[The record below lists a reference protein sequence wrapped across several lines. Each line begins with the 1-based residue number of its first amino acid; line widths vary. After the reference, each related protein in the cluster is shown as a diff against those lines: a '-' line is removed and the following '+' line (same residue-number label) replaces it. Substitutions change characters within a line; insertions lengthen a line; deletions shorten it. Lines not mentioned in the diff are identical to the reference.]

1 MATKATGTQMT
12 MPAPTRRERQR
23 AATYDEIVAVARDLL
38 GKPETLSLRAIAAEM
53 GLTAPALYRYVDS
66 YHELLM
72 LVAQAIFED
81 VISAMTRARDRYG
94 DDDPAAQTIAATV
107 AFRGWALAHPEEF
120 GLIFA
125 NAAIARPAEALE
137 TGEISGP
144 ASQDATAIADPTA
157 GSADIQRPIDQ
168 HPVDLSTQGGEGF
181 GEFFADIFRRLW
193 DRYEF
198 YLPSDSELEPDL
210 LKLLKEQRKSGT
222 LPCDFPDRPLGLSWV
237 FIRCWARLYG
247 TVTLEVF
254 KHMDHGIITSGA
266 LFRAMLDDNGRDLG
280 FDDDTPRLRALT
292 SLELARTASG

>member
-1 MATKATGTQMT
+1 MT
-12 MPAPTRRERQR
+12 TEAKMTTTAPTRRERQR
-23 AATYDEIVAVARDLL
+23 AATYDEIVTVARDLL

-81 VISAMTRARDRYG
+81 VIGAMTLARDRYG
-94 DDDPAAQTIAATV
+94 DDDPAAQTLAATV

-125 NAAIARPAEALE
+125 NPAIARPPEGPEA
-137 TGEISGP
+137 GAPG
-144 ASQDATAIADPTA
+144 ADPQHA
-157 GSADIQRPIDQ
+157 GTPEDSADALP
-168 HPVDLSTQGGEGF
+168 PVDLSTQGGEGF

-198 YLPSDSELEPDL
+198 YLPSDSELEPDVLEL
-210 LKLLKEQRKSGT
+210 LKAQRATGT

-254 KHMDHGIITSGA
+254 KHMDHGMITSGA

-280 FDDDTPRLRALT
+280 FGADTPRLRALT
-292 SLELARTASG
+292 RQEMARNEEAGV